1 MNQKA
6 CKRLRK
12 SLYKAFG
19 KDAFRKVEY
28 LVTEV
33 KLWAPD
39 GTSHPTGKVQ
49 VRLKAESTRFL
60 YQTAKKLYKKRKGK

>member
-19 KDAFRKVEY
+19 KDAFHKVEY
-28 LVTEV
+28 SV
-33 KLWAPD
+33 KEFQHLDKD
-39 GTSHPTGKVQ
+39 GKPVRPSTYQ
-49 VRLKAESTRFL
+49 VRITAESTRFL